1 MTDIPEVAVEEPS
14 AEIVERVA
22 ATIYGKPHCDKHP
35 CEGCDSE
42 RKEARMHL
50 MAIAPIIRAQVAE
63 EIRAIPVGDFRT
75 YDCLPSDYANMG
87 RAEMR
92 EKVAQIAERSGE

>member
-14 AEIVERVA
+14 AEMVERVA

-63 EIRAIPVGDFRT
+63 EIRAYMIARPIGT
-75 YDCLPSDYANMG
+75 YEEDPGL
-87 RAEMR
+87 E
-92 EKVAQIAERSGE
+92 VAIRIAEGSGE